1 MSKKLKTKKSTRTDG
16 DWYEIFQELMKG
28 TWELE
33 DWLKQSHISAADQ
46 ETYSDAKKAAQL
58 KRSKLYKALK

>member
-1 MSKKLKTKKSTRTDG
+1 MSKKLKTKKSVRNS
-16 DWYEIFQELMKG
+16 QEWHELFNELIKG

-33 DWLKQSHISAADQ
+33 DWLKQAHISAGDQ
-46 ETYSDAKKAAQL
+46 EAHLEAKKAAQL